1 MLVSS
6 AVISVRTKKYS
17 EGKNKL
23 EKKKEKD
30 NINTKKIRKRIDTG
44 KR

>member
-23 EKKKEKD
+23 EKKKRQYKYKKD
-30 NINTKKIRKRIDTG
+30 
-44 KR
+44 